1 MRRVNIADWIG
12 KENDSCAEHVWFYC
26 EPNSSKLDENE
37 GRRCHVRRQV
47 WGGTLNIVCSQQ
59 PLFTPVRM
67 GKLELRNRIVMA
79 PLTRMRATN
88 PERAPTEL
96 HAEYYAQRAS
106 AGLIIGECTE
116 ISPDGYGWAD
126 TPGLWSAEQVR
137 GWRRVTDAV
146 HKKGGLMYA
155 QLWHT
160 GAMSHPDF
168 FDGALPMSASDV
180 NPEQES
186 VTPSGKKPTV
196 APRPMSRDEIR
207 QTVADFGTAAK
218 NAMEAGFDGVQIQA
232 NFLYLIAQ
240 FLNSATNLRRD
251 EYGGSTV
258 NRARFL
264 FEIVETVLGF
274 VEPGRVGIKIGPMN
288 VSGAFVANADT
299 LPDMEY
305 VIKKLND
312 YNLAHLLMMG
322 ATTDFT
328 GGPLERLAGDG
339 MFQHF
344 RPLYN
349 GHIIANVDM
358 TQERG
363 NRLIKTGLA
372 DSIAFGRPYIANPDL
387 PERFLAGATLNEIS
401 WPTVYATGLEGYTD
415 YPALS
420 VPPGLMRNPA
430 LLR

>member
-1 MRRVNIADWIG
+1 MLNNI
-12 KENDSCAEHVWFYC
+12 
-26 EPNSSKLDENE
+26 SKP
-37 GRRCHVRRQV
+37 
-47 WGGTLNIVCSQQ
+47 Q
-59 PLFTPVRM
+59 PVFTPVRM
-67 GKLELRNRIVMA
+67 GKLQLSNRIIMA
-79 PLTRMRATN
+79 PLTRMRAAN
-88 PERAPTEL
+88 PGHVPSEL
-96 HAEYYAQRAS
+96 HVEYYAQRAS
-106 AGLIIGECTE
+106 AGLIIGECTK
-116 ISPDGYGWAD
+116 ISPEAYGWAD

-137 GWRRVTDAV
+137 GWRGVTDAV

-168 FDGALPMSASDV
+168 FDGALPMSASNV

-186 VTPSGKKPTV
+186 VTPSGRKPTV

-240 FLNSATNLRRD
+240 FLNSATNHRTD

-264 FEIVETVLGF
+264 FEITETV
-274 VEPGRVGIKIGPMN
+274 VEHVAPGQVGIKVGPMN
-288 VSGAFVANADT
+288 VSGPFVANADT
-299 LPDMEY
+299 LPNMEY
-305 VIKKLND
+305 VVKKLND
-312 YNLAHLLMMG
+312 YGLAHLLMMG

-328 GGPLERLAGDG
+328 DTPLEHLAGDG

-344 RPLYN
+344 RPLYH
-349 GHIIANVDM
+349 GHLIANVEM

-363 NRLIKTGLA
+363 NRLIAAKIA
-372 DSIAFGRPYIANPDL
+372 DSI
-387 PERFLAGATLNEIS
+387 
-401 WPTVYATGLEGYTD
+401 
-415 YPALS
+415 
-420 VPPGLMRNPA
+420 
-430 LLR
+430 

>member
-1 MRRVNIADWIG
+1 
-12 KENDSCAEHVWFYC
+12 
-26 EPNSSKLDENE
+26 
-37 GRRCHVRRQV
+37 
-47 WGGTLNIVCSQQ
+47 
-59 PLFTPVRM
+59 
-67 GKLELRNRIVMA
+67 MA
-79 PLTRMRATN
+79 PLTRMRAAN
-88 PERAPTEL
+88 SEHAPTEF

-106 AGLIIGECTE
+106 AGLVIGECTE
-116 ISPDGYGWAD
+116 ISPDAYGWAD

-137 GWRRVTDAV
+137 GWRDVTDAV
-146 HKKGGLMYA
+146 HKKGGSMYA

-168 FDGALPMSASDV
+168 FNGALPMSASNV
-180 NPEQES
+180 NPQQES

-196 APRPMSRDEIR
+196 VPRPMSRDEIR
-207 QTVADFGTAAK
+207 QTVADFGTAAR

-232 NFLYLIAQ
+232 NYLYLIAQ
-240 FLNSATNLRRD
+240 FLNSATNLRKD

-258 NRARFL
+258 NRARLL
-264 FEIVETVLGF
+264 FEITETVLEF

-312 YNLAHLLMMG
+312 YDLAHLLMMG
-322 ATTDFT
+322 ATTDFM

-344 RPLYN
+344 RPLYK
-349 GHIIANVDM
+349 GHLIANVDM

-372 DSIAFGRPYIANPDL
+372 DSIAFGRLYIANPDL
-387 PERFLAGATLNEIS
+387 PERFSTGATLNQVN
-401 WPTVYATGLEGYTD
+401 WPTVYASGPEGYID
-415 YPALS
+415 YSA
-420 VPPGLMRNPA
+420 MRRSSPHKNSPKRTRRQTEA
-430 LLR
+430 LLN

>member
-1 MRRVNIADWIG
+1 
-12 KENDSCAEHVWFYC
+12 
-26 EPNSSKLDENE
+26 
-37 GRRCHVRRQV
+37 
-47 WGGTLNIVCSQQ
+47 
-59 PLFTPVRM
+59 
-67 GKLELRNRIVMA
+67 
-79 PLTRMRATN
+79 MRAAN
-88 PERAPTEL
+88 SGHAPTEL

-116 ISPDGYGWAD
+116 ISPDAYGWAD
-126 TPGLWSAEQVR
+126 TPGLWSAEQIR
-137 GWRRVTDAV
+137 GWRGVTDAV
-146 HKKGGLMYA
+146 HKKGGSMYA

-168 FDGALPMSASDV
+168 FDGALPMSASNV

-196 APRPMSRDEIR
+196 TPRPMSRDEIR
-207 QTVADFGTAAK
+207 QTVADFGTAAR

-232 NFLYLIAQ
+232 NYLYLIAQ
-240 FLNSATNLRRD
+240 FINSATNLRKD
-251 EYGGSTV
+251 EYGGSTE

-264 FEIVETVLGF
+264 FEITETVLRF

-328 GGPLERLAGDG
+328 GGPLEHLAGDG

-344 RPLYN
+344 RPLYR
-349 GHIIANVDM
+349 GHLIANVEM

-387 PERFLAGATLNEIS
+387 PERFLIGATLNEVS
-401 WPTVYATGLEGYTD
+401 WPTVYAWGPEGYID
-415 YPALS
+415 YPAMQRS
-420 VPPGLMRNPA
+420 FPDEASPTRARRHPEPLMS
-430 LLR
+430 

>member
-1 MRRVNIADWIG
+1 M
-12 KENDSCAEHVWFYC
+12 
-26 EPNSSKLDENE
+26 LNE
-37 GRRCHVRRQV
+37 ISTDRP
-47 WGGTLNIVCSQQ
+47 Q
-59 PLFTPVRM
+59 PLFTPVQM
-67 GKLELRNRIVMA
+67 GKLQLPNRIIMA
-79 PLTRMRATN
+79 PLTRMRAAN
-88 PERAPTEL
+88 PGHVPSEL
-96 HAEYYAQRAS
+96 HVEYYAQRAS

-116 ISPDGYGWAD
+116 ISPDAYGWAD

-137 GWRRVTDAV
+137 GWRAVTEAV
-146 HKKGGLMYA
+146 HQKGGLMYA

-186 VTPSGKKPTV
+186 VTPLGKKPTV
-196 APRPMSRDEIR
+196 APRPMSKNEIR
-207 QTVADFGTAAK
+207 RAVAEFGTAAK

-232 NFLYLIAQ
+232 NYLYLIAQ
-240 FLNSATNLRRD
+240 FVNSATNLRQD

-264 FEIVETVLGF
+264 FEITETVLEQ
-274 VEPGRVGIKIGPMN
+274 VEPGRVGIKIGPMHL
-288 VSGAFVANADT
+288 SGPFAANADT
-299 LPDMEY
+299 LPDIEY

-312 YNLAHLLMMG
+312 YDLAHLLLMG

-328 GGPLERLAGDG
+328 GSPLEELAGDG

-344 RPLYN
+344 RPVYQ
-349 GHIIANVDM
+349 GHLIANVEM

-363 NRLIKTGLA
+363 NRLIEVGLA

-387 PERFLAGATLNEIS
+387 PMRFLTGAPLNEVS
-401 WPTVYATGLEGYTD
+401 WPTVYASGPKGYSD
-415 YPALS
+415 YPTLITAS
-420 VPPGLMRNPA
+420 
-430 LLR
+430 

>member
-1 MRRVNIADWIG
+1 VNI
-12 KENDSCAEHVWFYC
+12 
-26 EPNSSKLDENE
+26 
-37 GRRCHVRRQV
+37 VR
-47 WGGTLNIVCSQQ
+47 SDQ

-67 GKLELRNRIVMA
+67 GVLELRNRVIMA
-79 PLTRMRATN
+79 PLTRMRAAN
-88 PERAPTEL
+88 SGHAPTKL

-116 ISPDGYGWAD
+116 ISPDAYGWAD

-137 GWRRVTDAV
+137 GWHRVTDAV

-168 FDGALPMSASDV
+168 FDGALPMSASNV

-196 APRPMSRDEIR
+196 APRPMSKDEIR
-207 QTVADFGTAAK
+207 QTVADFGTAAR

-232 NFLYLIAQ
+232 NYLYLIAQ
-240 FLNSATNLRRD
+240 FLNGATNLRTD

-264 FEIVETVLGF
+264 FEIVETVLEF

-288 VSGAFVANADT
+288 ISGPFLANADT
-299 LPDMEY
+299 RPDMEY

-312 YNLAHLLMMG
+312 YDLAHLLMMG

-328 GGPLERLAGDG
+328 GGPLEHLAGDG

-349 GHIIANVDM
+349 GHLIANVEM

-363 NRLIKTGLA
+363 NRLTRAGLA
-372 DSIAFGRPYIANPDL
+372 DSIAFGRPFIANPDL
-387 PERFLAGATLNEIS
+387 PERFLAGATLNEVS
-401 WPTVYATGLEGYTD
+401 WPTVYASGPDGYID
-415 YPALS
+415 YPALNVTANARPGPS
-420 VPPGLMRNPA
+420 ENQHSKLASTKNEEIIMSQTTEEKNKALVPDAFDTSLNKRDYSAAEKNDA
-430 LLR
+430 QKA

>member
-1 MRRVNIADWIG
+1 M
-12 KENDSCAEHVWFYC
+12 NDKHT
-26 EPNSSKLDENE
+26 N
-37 GRRCHVRRQV
+37 R
-47 WGGTLNIVCSQQ
+47 Q
-59 PLFTPVRM
+59 PLFTSVRM

-79 PLTRMRATN
+79 PLTRMRAAN
-88 PERAPTEL
+88 SGHAPTEL

-116 ISPDGYGWAD
+116 ISPDAYGWAH

-137 GWRRVTDAV
+137 GWRGVTDAV
-146 HKKGGLMYA
+146 HKQGSLMYA

-168 FDGALPMSASDV
+168 FDGAPPMSASDV

-186 VTPSGKKPTV
+186 VTPSGRKPTV
-196 APRPMSRDEIR
+196 APRPMSKDEIR
-207 QTVADFGTAAK
+207 QTVIDFGNAAK

-240 FLNSATNLRRD
+240 FLNSATNLRND
-251 EYGGSTV
+251 EYGGSVV

-264 FEIVETVLGF
+264 FEITERVLQH

-288 VSGAFVANADT
+288 LTGPFVANPDT
-299 LPDMEY
+299 LPGMEY
-305 VIKKLND
+305 VMKKLND
-312 YNLAHLLMMG
+312 YDLAHLLLMG

-328 GGPLERLAGDG
+328 GSPLERLAGDG

-344 RPLYN
+344 RPLYH

-363 NRLIKTGLA
+363 NRLIEAGLA
-372 DSIAFGRPYIANPDL
+372 DSIAFGRAYIANPDL
-387 PERFLAGATLNEIS
+387 LERFLADAPLNEVS
-401 WPTVYATGLEGYTD
+401 WPTVYASGPEGYTD
-415 YPALS
+415 YLAHNVLNVATS
-420 VPPGLMRNPA
+420 
-430 LLR
+430 